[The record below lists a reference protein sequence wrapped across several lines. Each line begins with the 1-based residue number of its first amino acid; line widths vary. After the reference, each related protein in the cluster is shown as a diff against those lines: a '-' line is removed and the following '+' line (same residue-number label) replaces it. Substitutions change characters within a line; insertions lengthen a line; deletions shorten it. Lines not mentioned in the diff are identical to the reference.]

1 MHPNQPKY
9 KYFLLINVTG
19 EPMKEKRSGR
29 VTGVRGGVGEG
40 DGGGGSSFHG
50 RHPSLFDFSNFSR
63 GLSSFKLVSTPKVFY
78 F

>member
-1 MHPNQPKY
+1 
-9 KYFLLINVTG
+9 
-19 EPMKEKRSGR
+19 MKEKRSGR

-63 GLSSFKLVSTPKVFY
+63 GFQVSNSFLLQRSSTFEFVSFRN
-78 F
+78 FSDHF